1 MSTSMTCLPPYLLRR
16 PAQGIMAGKNLYE
29 LIVNEN
35 IELKK
40 LSLWFCSIYMAVN
53 TKKMKLI
60 IFHSK
65 GKIWHNIWQQW
76 SVPALYSNP
85 NLLAILDSI
94 HFNQYD
100 DSSRSYKL
108 LLSFLFYEHL
118 KKNFWGGGASTHG
131 KKRDYIF
138 RLACLYGLETPFKKW
153 KIADLLS
160 VMSKTA
166 VHRLLVHLFLKEKSY
181 FKGHCHEI
189 NQLLF
194 ILVSW
199 E

>member
-1 MSTSMTCLPPYLLRR
+1 MSIIQGSIHGPILFHVYSNDIPAFLLTYWD
-16 PAQGIMAGKNLYE
+16 AQGIMAGKNLYE

-53 TKKMKLI
+53 TNKMKLI

-94 HFNQYD
+94 HFNHY

-118 KKNFWGGGASTHG
+118 KKISEGVAHPRMGRKGITFSGL
-131 KKRDYIF
+131 
-138 RLACLYGLETPFKKW
+138 LACTDW
-153 KIADLLS
+153 KL
-160 VMSKTA
+160 
-166 VHRLLVHLFLKEKSY
+166 H
-181 FKGHCHEI
+181 
-189 NQLLF
+189 
-194 ILVSW
+194 
-199 E
+199 